1 MSVSLPPPTVPIESD
16 AAEIRAQPPVR
27 SLKFEQYTLELHGA
41 DVVSDALYDGIV
53 EVSTSLSDVVRRLS
67 AACYAA
73 GYPACQTRYARVD
86 NTVYV
91 LLDTRGVDRVMGA
104 PHIAKYFR
112 GLEGDDSL
120 TVYSL
125 EPRRFLATMHAD
137 RAGTVAQPVI
147 KDGDDGDTVM
157 DIASVES
164 EVASKLS
171 AEFGNPGTR
180 FVGRYLGSFNA
191 GIGSVWGDE
200 ISLGWREG
208 FTQIGSNAN
217 DGDYHELNLAVSRV
231 TPWGIFGG
239 GARKV
244 DYDFSF
250 QGFRIDADIRVY
262 DVRWLYPWLASYRQ
276 RLITEIKFDRND
288 STTQTVQGTRG
299 ELLDERYNSAELRLL
314 YSRNDAVF
322 GRALQT
328 DASLSYRQG
337 LKDQVAAPTN
347 AELDYTYLRPVAT
360 LKYPIFAD
368 WQLATTFAAQFSDD
382 RMPQQQQWVLG
393 GFNNLTA
400 FLPGSAAGDEGALG
414 RIELSAPPLKRL
426 GMRFTPTL
434 LLEGG
439 TARSNEGF
447 NEVRLADVG
456 LRLDVTF
463 GEYVDLSMAYAED
476 LVSDNLRLD
485 ETARDDL
492 TADLYFKLRMQF

>member
-1 MSVSLPPPTVPIESD
+1 MSVSLPPPTVPTESG

-73 GYPACQTRYARVD
+73 GYPACQIRYARVD

-120 TVYSL
+120 TVHSL

-147 KDGDDGDTVM
+147 KDGDDGETVM

-200 ISLGWREG
+200 ITLGWREG

-239 GARKV
+239 GAILAQLV
-244 DYDFSF
+244 GVLAVGAFVFPVSF
-250 QGFRIDADIRVY
+250 VVWTALKATVGIRAEEEAEVVGL
-262 DVRWLYPWLASYRQ
+262 DQSELGMEAYP
-276 RLITEIKFDRND
+276 E
-288 STTQTVQGTRG
+288 
-299 ELLDERYNSAELRLL
+299 
-314 YSRNDAVF
+314 F
-322 GRALQT
+322 GRGSQT
-328 DASLSYRQG
+328 
-337 LKDQVAAPTN
+337 
-347 AELDYTYLRPVAT
+347 
-360 LKYPIFAD
+360 
-368 WQLATTFAAQFSDD
+368 
-382 RMPQQQQWVLG
+382 M
-393 GFNNLTA
+393 
-400 FLPGSAAGDEGALG
+400 
-414 RIELSAPPLKRL
+414 
-426 GMRFTPTL
+426 
-434 LLEGG
+434 
-439 TARSNEGF
+439 
-447 NEVRLADVG
+447 
-456 LRLDVTF
+456 
-463 GEYVDLSMAYAED
+463 
-476 LVSDNLRLD
+476 
-485 ETARDDL
+485 
-492 TADLYFKLRMQF
+492 

>member
-1 MSVSLPPPTVPIESD
+1 MSVSLPPPTVPTESD
-16 AAEIRAQPPVR
+16 AAEIRPQPPAR

-250 QGFRIDADIRVY
+250 QGFRIDADIR
-262 DVRWLYPWLASYRQ
+262 
-276 RLITEIKFDRND
+276 
-288 STTQTVQGTRG
+288 STTCAGSIRGWQATVSGSSPRSSLIAMTAPPKPSRAHTASCSTSGTT
-299 ELLDERYNSAELRLL
+299 RL
-314 YSRNDAVF
+314 SCACCT
-322 GRALQT
+322 A
-328 DASLSYRQG
+328 
-337 LKDQVAAPTN
+337 
-347 AELDYTYLRPVAT
+347 
-360 LKYPIFAD
+360 
-368 WQLATTFAAQFSDD
+368 ATTPSLVA
-382 RMPQQQQWVLG
+382 RCKP
-393 GFNNLTA
+393 
-400 FLPGSAAGDEGALG
+400 
-414 RIELSAPPLKRL
+414 
-426 GMRFTPTL
+426 TPH
-434 LLEGG
+434 
-439 TARSNEGF
+439 
-447 NEVRLADVG
+447 
-456 LRLDVTF
+456 
-463 GEYVDLSMAYAED
+463 
-476 LVSDNLRLD
+476 
-485 ETARDDL
+485 
-492 TADLYFKLRMQF
+492 